1 MFETPPYLNLKYLP
15 DNTKKCIE
23 VNIQNDSIKSHLWS
37 DSFNIKHC
45 NDFLKYIYF
54 LETHRKT
61 IPVEIDNIFNMIVR
75 EL

>member
-1 MFETPPYLNLKYLP
+1 
-15 DNTKKCIE
+15 
-23 VNIQNDSIKSHLWS
+23 
-37 DSFNIKHC
+37 
-45 NDFLKYIYF
+45 LKYIYF